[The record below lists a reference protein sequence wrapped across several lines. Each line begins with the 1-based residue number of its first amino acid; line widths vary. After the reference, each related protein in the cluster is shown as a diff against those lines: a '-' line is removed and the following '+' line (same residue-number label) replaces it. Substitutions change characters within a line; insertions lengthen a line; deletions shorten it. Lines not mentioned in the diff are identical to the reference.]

1 MAAVERKTIKIDV
14 ISDFVRPLLLLNL
27 IIIADLGTTLAA
39 FSDERTA
46 LPMVLHR
53 AQRPRARDRT
63 GARGGPACR
72 LRDPVPPV
80 HPEPVDD
87 VLGDEDE
94 EGVLRAQARRR
105 GRREDACA
113 AHGAREG
120 GGHHFVRIICCVLCL
135 LLVFGSASGSLY
147 AAAAAAAATVACPG
161 CGYSFRPLDP
171 CTLRTLSLEASR
183 LGLCPIQCTRVVMS
197 VLTFAVLLCGFVLP
211 LGGELALL

>member
-14 ISDFVRPLLLLNL
+14 ISDFVRPFLLLNL
-27 IIIADLGTTLAA
+27 IIIADLGTALAA
-39 FSDERTA
+39 FSDERPA

-53 AQRPRARDRT
+53 AQRPRARDRA
-63 GARGGPACR
+63 GARGGPAR
-72 LRDPVPPV
+72 RVRDPVPPV

-94 EGVLRAQARRR
+94 EGVLRAQVRRR

-120 GGHHFVRIICCVLCL
+120 GGHHFVRIICCVLCW

-147 AAAAAAAATVACPG
+147 AAAAATVACPG

-171 CTLRTLSLEASR
+171 CTPSNPE
-183 LGLCPIQCTRVVMS
+183 P
-197 VLTFAVLLCGFVLP
+197 
-211 LGGELALL
+211 